1 MYSVGKSNEGDFT
14 YDYAP
19 NPNIIVASGITNTT
33 KKRMLFERDLQTA
46 GQTQTKITNP
56 VMCIKQG
63 SAVLFTVDTLTKS
76 YPQYLKDSIL
86 NTNPNFDYGQFMN
99 LKTTVDQGMKVTAF
113 SFAFNEPGVYVFQ
126 DSRNLTK
133 ITIIGV
139 LKESQECSTKD
150 ANI

>member
-1 MYSVGKSNEGDFT
+1 MYSVGKSSEGDFT

-19 NPNIIVASGITNTT
+19 NANIIAASGIKNPA
-33 KKRMLFERDLQTA
+33 KRRRMLERDLQAA
-46 GQTQTKITNP
+46 GTTQSKITNP

-63 SAVLFTVDTLTKS
+63 SAVLFTVDTLAKS

-113 SFAFNEPGVYVFQ
+113 SFAFNEPGVYVF
-126 DSRNLTK
+126 
-133 ITIIGV
+133 
-139 LKESQECSTKD
+139 
-150 ANI
+150 